1 MWPRVSG
8 SRPLI
13 PSKVN
18 RWVRLWSSLSQ
29 SKVKVIQ
36 MAKHK
41 SVEAKRLTELGRG
54 LHTWA
59 NVLFNTVVFNGG
71 SVYDSNEKT
80 AMRELALMKDT
91 PGNRELLQTAA
102 YRCGLS
108 ESEAEA
114 LASWVEND
122 DPLWNMLPGDH
133 SMFGMQHDMR
143 AELAEYV
150 RGTWPDVEDL
160 ADVIMDTDGV
170 DSSMVIDS
178 SRILLERGDV
188 LLHVALDWDAA
199 EAIAM
204 SCPDLDNPP
213 IGIAMAVNDGDVEH
227 MVCTTVDQAVE
238 AVVDRIHRLNME
250 GK

>member
-1 MWPRVSG
+1 MR
-8 SRPLI
+8 RPLLI
-13 PSKVN
+13 
-18 RWVRLWSSLSQ
+18 SSQFDVLELVS
-29 SKVKVIQ
+29 SISHKGSVIT

-41 SVEAKRLTELGRG
+41 SVEAERLTELGRG
-54 LHTWA
+54 LHAWA

-80 AMRELALMKDT
+80 AMRELALMEDT
-91 PGNRELLQTAA
+91 AENRELLQKAA

-108 ESEAEA
+108 DSEAEA

-150 RGTWPDVEDL
+150 RGTWPDIQEL
-160 ADVIMDTDGV
+160 ADMVCDADDVADRLFAETRPASDVMLFRRGGDLLAVGLDT
-170 DSSMVIDS
+170 
-178 SRILLERGDV
+178 
-188 LLHVALDWDAA
+188 DAA
-199 EAIAM
+199 EDIAM

-213 IGIAMAVNDGDVEH
+213 IGIAMAVNDGAVEH

-238 AVVDRIHRLNME
+238 AVVDRIHRFDTE

>member
-1 MWPRVSG
+1 
-8 SRPLI
+8 
-13 PSKVN
+13 
-18 RWVRLWSSLSQ
+18 
-29 SKVKVIQ
+29 

-54 LHTWA
+54 LHAWA
-59 NVLFNTVVFNGG
+59 NVLFNGY
-71 SVYDSNEKT
+71 SASDSSALP
-80 AMRELALMKDT
+80 AMREIALMDDT
-91 PGNRELLQTAA
+91 YENRELLRESA
-102 YRCGLS
+102 YRCGLP
-108 ESEAEA
+108 EREADA
-114 LASWVEND
+114 LAQWAKSPDV
-122 DPLWNMLPGDH
+122 LKYGRS
-133 SMFGMQHDMR
+133 SMR
-143 AELAEYV
+143 CELAEYV

-178 SRILLERGDV
+178 SRMLLERGDV

-199 EAIAM
+199 ESIAM

-213 IGIAMAVNDGDVEH
+213 IGIAMAVNDGGVEH

-238 AVVDRIHRLNME
+238 AVVDRIHRLDME

>member
-1 MWPRVSG
+1 
-8 SRPLI
+8 
-13 PSKVN
+13 
-18 RWVRLWSSLSQ
+18 
-29 SKVKVIQ
+29 

-41 SVEAKRLTELGRG
+41 SVEARRLTELGRG
-54 LHTWA
+54 LHAWA

-108 ESEAEA
+108 DSEAEA

-213 IGIAMAVNDGDVEH
+213 IGIAMAVNDGGVEH

-238 AVVDRIHRLNME
+238 AVVDRIHRFDTE

>member
-1 MWPRVSG
+1 MG
-8 SRPLI
+8 
-13 PSKVN
+13 
-18 RWVRLWSSLSQ
+18 
-29 SKVKVIQ
+29 
-36 MAKHK
+36 KHK
-41 SVEAKRLTELGRG
+41 SVEAKRLTELGQG
-54 LHTWA
+54 LYAWSD
-59 NVLFNTVVFNGG
+59 VLFNGC
-71 SVYDSNEKT
+71 SVYDSNEKP
-80 AMRELALMKDT
+80 AMREIAQMEDT
-91 PGNRELLQTAA
+91 TENRELLQKAA
-102 YRCGLS
+102 YRCGLP
-108 ESEAEA
+108 EREADS
-114 LASWVEND
+114 LATWVAGD
-122 DPLWNMLPGDH
+122 DPLMNWLPGDH

-199 EAIAM
+199 ESIAM

-213 IGIAMAVNDGDVEH
+213 IGIAMAVNDGAVEH
-227 MVCTTVDQAVE
+227 VVCATVDQAVT
-238 AVVDRIHRLNME
+238 AVVDRIHRLDME